1 MCICVRRPFLGHDAP
16 PLPQMNTRSQME
28 YEAPNP
34 RIHFFTGTLTVGGG
48 GNGEGGAASGRRD
61 VPVDQSNLLLR
72 GSRLRNTKWVLGIV
86 TYTGKESKI
95 AQNARN
101 PPSKQS
107 NLDKV
112 TFLCRVCHV
121 SCAMYCWVFIMVV
134 LIDWLICFHQSF
146 FCCC

>member
-1 MCICVRRPFLGHDAP
+1 
-16 PLPQMNTRSQME
+16 ME
-28 YEAPNP
+28 FEAPNP

-48 GNGEGGAASGRRD
+48 GSAMAGSDYDEGRMGLATEGRRD
-61 VPVDQSNLLLR
+61 VAVDQSNLLLR
-72 GSRLRNTKWVLGIV
+72 GSRLRNSKWILGIV

-112 TFLCRVCHV
+112 PYCMCTLAYCQKAPRWGLV
-121 SCAMYCWVFIMVV
+121 SGRPDVMKKDGF
-134 LIDWLICFHQSF
+134 
-146 FCCC
+146 